1 MKNSVILSA
10 GEGGLGEDNSHET
23 IVRRLD
29 SLLIP
34 KDTYFIARPFTKVIE
49 DGNSEPDRRS
59 ICGGF
64 VYENTLT
71 YFFSRTNYGKSIFA
85 FQVAY
90 AAATGTGVDNCL
102 ALRNECE
109 PMKVLLFDLENDAKT
124 ISDRHGLAVE
134 LTDPALMDN
143 IVYMH
148 EDADAISIGF
158 ELLDKIERCALDH
171 DVRLIII
178 DNISRLLPDSLK
190 ADLATMVIRRLQQIR
205 EKTGAAVL
213 VIGHTTKGDPRT
225 AVSAVSYYG
234 SAMLQNFFTEM
245 FYLDT
250 TKDGRFFLCHAKT
263 KKEER
268 YIDTV
273 PVFTRGDHPVV
284 GLGFT
289 FQALQTLTD
298 IQLPFTMEQP
308 KNQRSRNL
316 SGYIDCVEALLEKGK
331 SQRRI
336 AAFAGVSHTTIQNMI
351 IP

>member
-1 MKNSVILSA
+1 
-10 GEGGLGEDNSHET
+10 
-23 IVRRLD
+23 
-29 SLLIP
+29 
-34 KDTYFIARPFTKVIE
+34 
-49 DGNSEPDRRS
+49 
-59 ICGGF
+59 
-64 VYENTLT
+64 
-71 YFFSRTNYGKSIFA
+71 
-85 FQVAY
+85 
-90 AAATGTGVDNCL
+90 
-102 ALRNECE
+102 
-109 PMKVLLFDLENDAKT
+109 
-124 ISDRHGLAVE
+124 
-134 LTDPALMDN
+134 
-143 IVYMH
+143 MH
-148 EDADAISIGF
+148 EDAGSISIGF
-158 ELLDKIERCALDH
+158 ELLDRIERCALDFGAK
-171 DVRLIII
+171 LIII

-190 ADLATMVIRRLQQIR
+190 ADMVTLVIRRLKQIR

-268 YIDTV
+268 YTDTV

-289 FQALQTLTD
+289 FQALQEIAG
-298 IQLPFTMEQP
+298 IQLPFSLEP
-308 KNQRSRNL
+308 SKSQRSRNL
-316 SGYIDCVEALLEKGK
+316 SGFRDCVDALVEKGK

>member
-1 MKNSVILSA
+1 MKNSLILSENESRS
-10 GEGGLGEDNSHET
+10 GEENSHET

-64 VYENTLT
+64 VYENTIT

-85 FQVAY
+85 FQLAY

-124 ISDRHGLAVE
+124 ISERHGLAAE

-143 IVYMH
+143 LVYMH
-148 EDADAISIGF
+148 ENAGAISIGF
-158 ELLDKIERCALDH
+158 ELLDRIEQCAVD
-171 DVRLIII
+171 RQAKLIII

-190 ADLATMVIRRLQQIR
+190 ADLATMVIKRLQQIR
-205 EKTGAAVL
+205 EQTGAAVL

-225 AVSAVSYYG
+225 AVSPVSYYG

-263 KKEER
+263 KREER
-268 YIDTV
+268 YTTV
-273 PVFTRGDHPVV
+273 VPAFTRGEHPVV

-289 FQALQTLTD
+289 FEALQNLAD
-298 IQLPFTMEQP
+298 IQLPF
-308 KNQRSRNL
+308 S
-316 SGYIDCVEALLEKGK
+316 LEPSK
-331 SQRRI
+331 SQ
-336 AAFAGVSHTTIQNMI
+336 
-351 IP
+351 

>member
-1 MKNSVILSA
+1 MKNSVILSEI
-10 GEGGLGEDNSHET
+10 EGGFGEDNSHET

-29 SLLIP
+29 APLIP
-34 KDTYFIARPFTKVIE
+34 KDPYFKARPFTKVIE
-49 DGNSEPDRRS
+49 DGNLEPDRRS

-64 VYENTLT
+64 VYENTIT

-109 PMKVLLFDLENDAKT
+109 PMKVLVFDLENDAKT
-124 ISDRHGLAVE
+124 ISDRHGLAVK
-134 LTDPALMDN
+134 LTDPVLMDN
-143 IVYMH
+143 LVYMH
-148 EDADAISIGF
+148 ENADAISIGF
-158 ELLDKIERCALDH
+158 DLLDKIERCALNYSAK
-171 DVRLIII
+171 LIII

-190 ADLATMVIRRLQQIR
+190 ADMATMVIRRLQQIR

-234 SAMLQNFFTEM
+234 SSMLQNFFTEM

-263 KKEER
+263 KQKQED
-268 YIDTV
+268 IGMV
-273 PVFTRGDHPVV
+273 PVFTRGEHPTV

-289 FQALQTLTD
+289 FQALQNSAD
-298 IQLPFTMEQP
+298 IQLPF
-308 KNQRSRNL
+308 S
-316 SGYIDCVEALLEKGK
+316 LEPPK
-331 SQRRI
+331 SQRSAQSVRI
-336 AAFAGVSHTTIQNMI
+336 QGRC
-351 IP
+351 